1 VQWQHL
7 SLLHAVIRRASESK
21 IMRFGHAVAAFTLT
35 GFGMAQ
41 ACGGEAVVTKGGSG
55 GNLSAGGAAG
65 SGGKAGSAG
74 QGGASAS
81 GGAGGKGGSAGALS
95 VGGGVSVGGASGGA
109 GEAGMNCGSSVIEA
123 EPPIV
128 NVLLVVDKSS
138 SMNLADEFPEG
149 RWDALGTA
157 LGAALDE
164 AKERVRFGLEFFPFA
179 DDPMDK
185 PDTCQTPGGA
195 DVLIPIDDGTS
206 TVPDIVAALAS
217 YEPSGGTP
225 TADALAH
232 ALEYFTS
239 GDGSSLGGKRYV
251 LLATDGGPNC
261 NASLTCGEDTCTI
274 NLENPMATMGCGGSC
289 CNASPDPAGPTNCLD
304 EARTV
309 AQVEALADEGIDTF
323 VVGIPGSQFFSS
335 TLDKLAEAGGQT
347 NPGAPPSYYAVT
359 ESDGASGLAAVLT
372 RITTGLITT
381 CRLQLT
387 STPDSPNYEGLL
399 NVVIDGEEVPQRGD
413 DGWEV
418 DRTTTPPTIVLKGAT
433 CEAMETRG
441 AGQVSVTYGCPT
453 IVVPR

>member
-1 VQWQHL
+1 
-7 SLLHAVIRRASESK
+7 
-21 IMRFGHAVAAFTLT
+21 MRFGHAVAAFALT
-35 GFGMAQ
+35 GFGVAQ
-41 ACGGEAVVTKGGSG
+41 GCGGEAVVTKGSG
-55 GNLSAGGAAG
+55 GTVSAGGAAG
-65 SGGKAGSAG
+65 SSGNAGNAA
-74 QGGASAS
+74 QGGSNAGRGS
-81 GGAGGKGGSAGALS
+81 GGSGGS
-95 VGGGVSVGGASGGA
+95 VGGTVSVGGAVSVGGSANVGGSSGDA
-109 GEAGMNCGSSVIEA
+109 GEGGMNCGSSTLEA

-138 SMNLADEFPEG
+138 SMNETGEFPEG
-149 RWDALGTA
+149 RWEVLGTA

-164 AKERVRFGLEFFPFA
+164 AKSRVRFGLEFFPFA
-179 DDPMDK
+179 DDPMDA

-195 DVLIPIDDGTS
+195 DVLIPIGDGTS
-206 TVPDIVAALAS
+206 TVPDIVEALSS
-217 YEPSGGTP
+217 YQPSGGTP

-239 GDGSSLGGKRYV
+239 GDGSSLSGKRYV

-261 NASLTCGEDTCTI
+261 NANITCGAETCTI
-274 NLENPMATMGCGGSC
+274 NLENELATMACEGSC
-289 CNASPDPAGPTNCLD
+289 CDATPNNPLAPTNCLD
-304 EARTV
+304 EDRTV
-309 AQVEALADEGIDTF
+309 DQVEALAEEGIDTF
-323 VVGIPGSQFFSS
+323 VVGIPGSQFFAG
-335 TLDKLAEAGGQT
+335 TLDKLAVAGGQP
-347 NPGAPPSYYAVT
+347 NPEAPPSYYAVT
-359 ESDGASGLAAVLT
+359 ESDGATGLAAVLT

-441 AGQVSVTYGCPT
+441 AAQVSVTYGCPT
-453 IVVPR
+453 IVDPR